1 MSSFDR
7 RLKKME
13 TILNPA
19 GVEFKGRFEIHHLQ
33 AWPDCEGVNG
43 MEQCQE
49 HPPSCGVL
57 ITLVRSP
64 EHRVIILRDVPWLGL
79 LD

>member
-1 MSSFDR
+1 MRSLDR
-7 RLKKME
+7 RLKKMG
-13 TILNPA
+13 TILYPA

-64 EHRVIILRDVPWLGL
+64 EHRVIILRDIPWLGL